1 MFPPRIEAEA
11 RTSGTPLSDQDRWEW
26 LETLKATAILRMRA
40 ENHDCI
46 IVTCSALKQS
56 YRAELRNSR
65 VFRAVFVTLEAAKEI
80 LVRRVQE
87 RKGHFMGGKMV
98 ESQLEVL
105 EAPGIEETDVIPVDV
120 SGDEEGVVEEVMGIL
135 GTVLR

>member
-1 MFPPRIEAEA
+1 
-11 RTSGTPLSDQDRWEW
+11 
-26 LETLKATAILRMRA
+26 MRA

-87 RKGHFMGGKMV
+87 RKGHFMGEKMV